1 MTVTHDSEFVYNVT
15 ATLVNYQCKKRKNTV
30 LLSSMH
36 VDGVVDKNDRKKK
49 PEIIFF
55 YNSTK
60 GPVDTMDKLA
70 HTYTTKRAT
79 KQKPE
84 IILFYNS
91 TKGAVDTMDKL
102 AHTYTTKRATKRWP
116 LVMFSNILG
125 LATVAARCV
134 WKIKSERAHPEHQQ
148 AIDAT
153 QHETP
158 SPPKNILGGLS
169 TTIAN
174 RLKKRIRK
182 A

>member
-1 MTVTHDSEFVYNVT
+1 
-15 ATLVNYQCKKRKNTV
+15 
-30 LLSSMH
+30 MH

-49 PEIIFF
+49 PEIILF

-79 KQKPE
+79 K
-84 IILFYNS
+84 
-91 TKGAVDTMDKL
+91 L

-116 LVMFSNILG
+116 LVMVSNILG

-158 SPPKNILGGLS
+158 SPPNKHFRRTLHYY
-169 TTIAN
+169 
-174 RLKKRIRK
+174 RK
-182 A
+182 

>member
-1 MTVTHDSEFVYNVT
+1 MTVTHDREFVYNAT

-49 PEIIFF
+49 PEIILF

-70 HTYTTKRAT
+70 HTYTTKRTTKLAHTYTTKRAT
-79 KQKPE
+79 
-84 IILFYNS
+84 
-91 TKGAVDTMDKL
+91 KL

-116 LVMFSNILG
+116 LVMVSNILG

-158 SPPKNILGGLS
+158 SPPNKHFRRTLHYY
-169 TTIAN
+169 
-174 RLKKRIRK
+174 RK
-182 A
+182 